1 MKTRTSLRLLAGVAA
16 LALLLVAGTS
26 SSAETPSA
34 QRVAMQS
41 FMRQKLVL
49 SQSLLEGLSL
59 ERYEQVQKS
68 ALQLRKMSQTNAWS
82 ALGNV
87 QYRAQMTNYQA
98 NLDALWAAAGERSL
112 DAAASAYAKVVV
124 NCVDCHRIVRVDQ
137 HLRQVNREGK

>member
-1 MKTRTSLRLLAGVAA
+1 MQTRTSLHFVAGVAA
-16 LALLLVAGTS
+16 AALLLVAGTL

-34 QRVAMQS
+34 QRVAMQA

-59 ERYEQVQKS
+59 ERYDQVQKS
-68 ALQLRKMSQTNAWS
+68 AVQLRKMSQTNTWS
-82 ALGNV
+82 TLGNV

-98 NLDALWAAAGERSL
+98 NLAALWAAAGDRWL

-137 HLRQVNREGK
+137 HLRQVNREGQ

>member
-1 MKTRTSLRLLAGVAA
+1 MAGISAA
-16 LALLLVAGTS
+16 ALLLASATT

-34 QRVAMQS
+34 QRAAMQA

-59 ERYEQVQKS
+59 ERYDQVQKS
-68 ALQLRKMSQTNAWS
+68 AVQLRKMSQTNSWS
-82 ALGNV
+82 TLGNV

-98 NLDALWAAAGERSL
+98 NLDALWAAAGDRSL

>member
-1 MKTRTSLRLLAGVAA
+1 MQTRTSLHFVAGVAA
-16 LALLLVAGTS
+16 AALLLVAGTL

-34 QRVAMQS
+34 QRVAMQA

-59 ERYEQVQKS
+59 ERYDQVQKS
-68 ALQLRKMSQTNAWS
+68 AVQLRKMSQTNTWS
-82 ALGNV
+82 TLGNV

-98 NLDALWAAAGERSL
+98 NLDALWAAAGDRSL

-137 HLRQVNREGK
+137 HLRQVNREGQ